1 VRCFRGKE
9 EKNGFDKKFIEHKT
23 ENLAGDHVKEPEV
36 ENHFHEY

>member
-1 VRCFRGKE
+1 MSCFRGKE

-23 ENLAGDHVKEPEV
+23 KNLTGNHVKEPEV